1 MTNTVRNFI
10 LASAAVVAIA
20 FTATSAM
27 AESHVNNPFEFKVG
41 NKTLPAG
48 DYVVAQNLNH
58 SSVQLISRDGTK
70 SFSWVLEP
78 GDPDPASTAVVLS
91 FDVNGSTD
99 WLRTIQYGPQTTPK
113 IDPGSRRFEY
123 STLRVLH
130 AH

>member
-1 MTNTVRNFI
+1 M
-10 LASAAVVAIA
+10 
-20 FTATSAM
+20 
-27 AESHVNNPFEFKVG
+27 
-41 NKTLPAG
+41 
-48 DYVVAQNLNH
+48 VAQNLNH